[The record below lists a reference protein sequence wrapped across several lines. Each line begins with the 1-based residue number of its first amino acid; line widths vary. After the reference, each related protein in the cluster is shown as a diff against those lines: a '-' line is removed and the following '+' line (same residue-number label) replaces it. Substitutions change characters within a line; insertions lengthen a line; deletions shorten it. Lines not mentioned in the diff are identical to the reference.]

1 MAFPHDDHWERQM
14 HRAWHKMEAA
24 GRRGWGGWGAA
35 AARGGWGDWGGFGD
49 NVRIGRMLASGDLRL
64 VALYLIEQ
72 QPRHG
77 YDLIKAL
84 EERTGGLY
92 SPSPG
97 VIYPALTYLEEANF
111 VTSTAEAN
119 KRLYTITDE
128 GRTHLNDNREAVES
142 TLANLKRMGEQFEK
156 VRERR
161 ADARREF
168 DAGPRDRDMADVGPE
183 VNDARRDL
191 KDAIRHAARQHDP
204 ETLRRLAE
212 ILRRA
217 ARDIRDAG
225 APPPPP
231 PHDDIDI

>member
-97 VIYPALTYLEEANF
+97 VIYPALTYLE
-111 VTSTAEAN
+111 
-119 KRLYTITDE
+119 
-128 GRTHLNDNREAVES
+128 
-142 TLANLKRMGEQFEK
+142 
-156 VRERR
+156 
-161 ADARREF
+161 
-168 DAGPRDRDMADVGPE
+168 
-183 VNDARRDL
+183 
-191 KDAIRHAARQHDP
+191 
-204 ETLRRLAE
+204 
-212 ILRRA
+212 
-217 ARDIRDAG
+217 
-225 APPPPP
+225 
-231 PHDDIDI
+231 